1 MAPEHAANRSG
12 PDASVTVAATAP
24 DHANNFDALRLAA
37 AWLVMVSHQYFFLG
51 RAQPTPLGHTLGEL
65 AVMVFFTL
73 SGYLVTES
81 WYRDPHIVRFVLRR
95 MLRIWPALAAATLLI
110 ALAGAALSTLP
121 PGRYF
126 GHDTV
131 QFITRNLQL
140 RQAFHL
146 PGVFDDMPGAAVNGS
161 WWTIR
166 LETKCYLYLGGL
178 GLLGLRRRGLSL
190 LALAACLVLFIRTLP
205 GHTEAD
211 AARNLYVLYAGFFFT
226 GVCARQYR
234 AELVRAKRWG
244 WLAIPA
250 LLAASLALRQPALA
264 EWTLIPAAALGLGT
278 RRTPGLRAAGR
289 FGDLSYG
296 TYLYAFFVQQL
307 VIRAWPGTPSLAG
320 TLLLALLG
328 TSAIAWASWH
338 VVEAPALRLK
348 RHLRHWFH
356 DHAP

>member
-1 MAPEHAANRSG
+1 MAPEREPSPGSTDRPAA
-12 PDASVTVAATAP
+12 VAPAAP
-24 DHANNFDALRLAA
+24 DHGNNFDALRLAA

-51 RAQPTPLGHTLGEL
+51 RVQPAPLGHTLGEL

-81 WYRDPHIVRFVLRR
+81 WYRDPHILRFVLRR
-95 MLRIWPALAAATLLI
+95 MLRIWPALAAATLLL
-110 ALAGAALSTLP
+110 ALAGVALSTVP

-126 GHDTV
+126 GHDTI

-166 LETKCYLYLGGL
+166 LETKCYLYLAGL
-178 GLLGLRRRGLSL
+178 GLLGLRRRGFSL
-190 LALAACLVLFIRTLP
+190 LALAACLVLFVRTLP
-205 GHTEAD
+205 GNVEAD

-250 LLAASLALRQPALA
+250 LLAAAFALRQPALA
-264 EWTLIPAAALGLGT
+264 EWALVPAAALGLGT

-296 TYLYAFFVQQL
+296 TYLYAFFVQQA

-320 TLLLALLG
+320 TLLLAMIA
-328 TSAIAWASWH
+328 TSAVAWVSWH
-338 VVEAPALRLK
+338 VVERPALRLK
-348 RHLRHWFH
+348 RQLRRWFP
-356 DHAP
+356 DQAP